1 MMSLMFMVKNIPN
14 QFYDSTGT
22 FAMEDSKMKSI
33 MNIFFPFFNENGPIK
48 NTFSK
53 VDNLAARF
61 YDKICMK
68 KGQIKTSLMK

>member
-1 MMSLMFMVKNIPN
+1 MMSLMIMVKNIPN
-14 QFYDSTGT
+14 QFFDSTGKI
-22 FAMEDSKMKSI
+22 AMEDSKMKSI